1 MNVLLSIRP
10 KYIEQ
15 IIKGNKRYEFRKSI
29 FRKDVDK
36 VWIYGTSPTKK
47 IIGTFVIGEILKDT
61 PDNLWNK
68 FNGLSG
74 MCEQDFFEYYS
85 GIKEGVALELKY
97 LKLFKVP
104 IDPKVIFPDF
114 TPPQSF
120 YYLDDTLI
128 KAMEKIEDG
137 EHNYF

>member
-10 KYIEQ
+10 KYIEE

-29 FRKDVDK
+29 FKKDVDK
-36 VWIYGTSPTKK
+36 VWIYATSPTKK
-47 IIGTFVIGEILKDT
+47 IVGTFVIGEITKDT

-74 MCEQDFFEYYS
+74 LTEQEFFDYFS
-85 GIKEGVALELKY
+85 GIKEGFAIELKS

-104 IDPKVIFPDF
+104 IDPKVVFPDF
-114 TPPQSF
+114 IPPQSF
-120 YYLDDTLI
+120 HYFDDSLTR
-128 KAMEKIEDG
+128 
-137 EHNYF
+137 